1 MGEREDAFIPKL
13 EAAIGTCDPEAVPL
27 LEEMLKTYR
36 RKNRRLERIIRQSD
50 KQQMAMVKLNEEL
63 ERTYGQLEEYKNR
76 LEELRSSSSLSLTM
90 EYDVYQQEIARKKV
104 EAGIIAEN
112 SDGLAFQHL
121 FVPSDILSGD
131 FYSVYRKENGATF
144 FFILDGQG
152 HGISPSLTVFSVA
165 SIINRYVRTTGSLR
179 ELLDLVLP
187 YVQQFLADGAV
198 DHLLHVRGVAEE
210 IRHRRHVPGHAEAVR
225 PEDGAG
231 GHRLPDH
238 ELHGRGG
245 SSHRRPGRM
254 AGLGGLQRRNHRGEG
269 ALGGSL
275 RSGKAA
281 GNPAPAGTGTGRD
294 SPVHQGRRRDRPR
307 FRPGRG
313 TDGYPFGKKRFKEM
327 IREYGEESMA
337 DQKELFMKALET
349 YQGEEG
355 RNDDITVVA
364 LKI

>member
-76 LEELRSSSSLSLTM
+76 LEELR

-187 YVQQFLADGAV
+187 YVQQFLADGEQLSYSFLEICPRREKLDYAIGGMYPAMLKRYGQKMELEATGYPIMNFMAEV
-198 DHLLHVRGVAEE
+198 EVATADLDGWQGLVVYSDGIIEGREPWVEAYAPEKLLETPPLLERAREE
-210 IRHRRHVPGHAEAVR
+210 IPRCTR
-225 PEDGAG
+225 EDDVTVLAFAPVG
-231 GHRLPDH
+231 GP
-238 ELHGRGG
+238 
-245 SSHRRPGRM
+245 M
-254 AGLGGLQRRNHRGEG
+254 ATL
-269 ALGGSL
+269 
-275 RSGKAA
+275 SGKN
-281 GNPAPAGTGTGRD
+281 G
-294 SPVHQGRRRDRPR
+294 SRR
-307 FRPGRG
+307 
-313 TDGYPFGKKRFKEM
+313 
-327 IREYGEESMA
+327 
-337 DQKELFMKALET
+337 
-349 YQGEEG
+349 
-355 RNDDITVVA
+355 
-364 LKI
+364 